1 MCRCLMKPV
10 EEKKEKEERKEKKP
24 VKKVVLKEDMK
35 TIKRE
40 EVKTVN
46 SVDPVKR
53 EEMKAVNKKG
63 VKAVNPVNPTQQNKQ
78 SKQAN
83 TPFPRCKHCGGWGKD
98 LVRSSGFCL
107 HCERLLSQSRSTQAQ
122 SRSIPTQSTQSTQQV
137 LLLFILS

>member
-10 EEKKEKEERKEKKP
+10 EEKKEKEERKEEKP

-53 EEMKAVNKKG
+53 EEMKAVN
-63 VKAVNPVNPTQQNKQ
+63 PVNPTQRNKQ

-83 TPFPRCKHCGGWGKD
+83 TPFPRCKHYGGWGKD

-122 SRSIPTQSTQSTQQV
+122 SRSIPTQSRSTPTQSTQSTQQV